1 MDMAEINTKLT
12 KKDLWKLFFYSEGF
26 VTGFNYEKQEAPG
39 FVFSMIPVLEK
50 VYSDPEEKKDA
61 YRRHTELFLT
71 SASFSLRH
79 WFNSRNGRTQC
90 Q

>member
-12 KKDLWKLFFYSEGF
+12 KKDLWKLFFYSQGF

-50 VYSDPEEKKDA
+50 V
-61 YRRHTELFLT
+61 R
-71 SASFSLRH
+71 
-79 WFNSRNGRTQC
+79 
-90 Q
+90 

>member
-50 VYSDPEEKKDA
+50 SIQRSRREK
-61 YRRHTELFLT
+61 RRV
-71 SASFSLRH
+71 S
-79 WFNSRNGRTQC
+79 
-90 Q
+90 